1 VTPGVALR
9 LAWALW
15 LLALGLLAAGVAIA
29 VPALAATSEE
39 LGIVLAFGAVGA
51 LLFGPVGAF
60 LAARRPRNPIGWL
73 LAGYGVIMAYF
84 FFAIAYVGELF
95 DFALRRPG
103 SLPGA
108 DWVAWVFAVVWHPGY
123 GLLFLLLILFP
134 HGRLPSPRWRP
145 LARAGVAF
153 YAILALCAVVSPAVT
168 RDYFS
173 LARPVVRLPGAALAE
188 RVFDAILAGNFLLLA
203 VALASLLVRLRRSRG
218 EERQQVKMFVYT
230 VTVALG
236 AVLAGFLVLGGGYLV
251 PLLGAIPV
259 AAAVAI
265 LRHRL
270 YDIDRIINRTLVY
283 GMLTVLLG
291 LGYAGTVLLLGQLL
305 GRDSSLAVAG
315 ATLAVA
321 GVFQPARR
329 RVQQAVDR
337 RFDRRRYD
345 AGVTIQAFSARL
357 RQEIELDSLTAELL
371 AVVEATMQPT
381 RASLWLRPPQR
392 AVGTPPGPTPSPL

>member
-1 VTPGVALR
+1 VRGR
-9 LAWALW
+9 LA
-15 LLALGLLAAGVAIA
+15 
-29 VPALAATSEE
+29 
-39 LGIVLAFGAVGA
+39 
-51 LLFGPVGAF
+51 
-60 LAARRPRNPIGWL
+60 
-73 LAGYGVIMAYF
+73 
-84 FFAIAYVGELF
+84 
-95 DFALRRPG
+95 
-103 SLPGA
+103 
-108 DWVAWVFAVVWHPGY
+108 
-123 GLLFLLLILFP
+123 
-134 HGRLPSPRWRP
+134 
-145 LARAGVAF
+145 
-153 YAILALCAVVSPAVT
+153 AVT

-173 LARPVVRLPGAALAE
+173 SARPVMRLPGAALAE

-392 AVGTPPGPTPSPL
+392 AAGTPPGPTPSSL